1 MSSGQTGLSCSIC
14 NKPFN
19 ADNVAQLPEHR
30 RLRHRKDDV
39 AVTESELTEV
49 KWGNNG
55 SGRFRCPICKIC
67 TSQEYL
73 LSVHVALVHTNSF
86 EAADP
91 DIKCNFCD
99 SIPGICLGKLFTS
112 CEVSY
117 TFLSI

>member
-1 MSSGQTGLSCSIC
+1 MSSGSVLSCSIC

-19 ADNVAQLPEHR
+19 ADNIAQLPEHR

-73 LSVHVALVHTNSF
+73 LSVHVTLVHTNRF

-91 DIKCNFCD
+91 DIKCNFCE
-99 SIPGICLGKLFTS
+99 SSPGICLDKTFTS

-117 TFLSI
+117 TFLYI